1 METILNLRKFVM
13 PEVIF
18 GKGYRKLAGQYAE
31 KFSLKKVLLVTDK
44 GIIENG
50 WVEDVVKS
58 LDELGIEY
66 ILFTEL
72 TPNPKDFEV
81 MLGAESFKNNR
92 CDGIIAIGGGSPM
105 DLAKGVGIIS
115 TNGGMI
121 VDYKGVDMITK
132 AIPPMI
138 FIPTTAGTS
147 ADVSQFGIISDTK
160 KKIKVAIVSKNI
172 IPDVALIDYET
183 TLTMNNYL
191 TACTGI
197 DAFTHAIEAYVSKV
211 SSPLTDIHAIEAIN
225 IIYNY
230 LPLIIKEPDNLQY
243 REKLMFA
250 SMEAGFAFSNA
261 ILGAVHA
268 MAHSL
273 GGLLDLPHGECNG
286 ILLNHVVDFNYSS
299 TPDKFNKI
307 SEVIGIKMHNYNSQ
321 EKKLI
326 LFYKLQEL
334 KESIGIIKSLKE
346 LGVRES
352 DIPLLAHNALNDAC
366 IITNP
371 REAAKEDIEKI
382 FYKAM

>member
-13 PEVIF
+13 PEVVF
-18 GKGYRKLAGQYAE
+18 GKGARKLAGQYAE

-72 TPNPKDFEV
+72 TANPKDFEV
-81 MLGAESFKNNR
+81 MMGAEAFKNNR

-183 TLTMNNYL
+183 TLTMDSYL

-211 SSPLTDIHAIEAIN
+211 SSPITDIHAMEAIN

-307 SEVIGIKMHNYNSQ
+307 SEIIGIKMHNYNSQ
-321 EKKLI
+321 EKKLV
-326 LFYKLQEL
+326 LFDKIQEL
-334 KESIGIIKSLKE
+334 KENIGIIKSLKE
-346 LGVRES
+346 IGVKET

-371 REAAKEDIEKI
+371 REASKEEIERI

>member
-13 PEVIF
+13 PEVVF
-18 GKGYRKLAGQYAE
+18 GKGARKLAGQYAE

-50 WVEDVVKS
+50 WIEDVVKS

-115 TNGGMI
+115 TNGGII

-183 TLTMNNYL
+183 TLTMDNYL

-197 DAFTHAIEAYVSKV
+197 DAFTHAIEAYVSKA

-326 LFYKLQEL
+326 LFDKLQEL

>member
-13 PEVIF
+13 PEVVF
-18 GKGYRKLAGQYAE
+18 GKGARKLAGQYAE

-50 WVEDVVKS
+50 WLEDVVKS

-183 TLTMNNYL
+183 TLTMDNYL

-197 DAFTHAIEAYVSKV
+197 DAFTHAIEAYVSKA
-211 SSPLTDIHAIEAIN
+211 SSPLTDIHAMEAIN

-307 SEVIGIKMHNYNSQ
+307 SEIIGIKMHNYSSQ

-326 LFYKLQEL
+326 LFDKLQEL

>member
-13 PEVIF
+13 PEVVF
-18 GKGYRKLAGQYAE
+18 GKGARKLAGQYAE

-50 WVEDVVKS
+50 WLEDVVKS

-183 TLTMNNYL
+183 TLTMDNYL

-197 DAFTHAIEAYVSKV
+197 DAFTHAIEAYVSKA

-326 LFYKLQEL
+326 LFDKLQEL
-334 KESIGIIKSLKE
+334 KESIGIIKSLKK

>member
-13 PEVIF
+13 PEVVF
-18 GKGYRKLAGQYAE
+18 GKGARKLAGQYAE

-183 TLTMNNYL
+183 TLTMDNYL

-326 LFYKLQEL
+326 LFDKLQEL

>member
-13 PEVIF
+13 PEVVF
-18 GKGYRKLAGQYAE
+18 GKGARKLAGQYAE

-44 GIIENG
+44 GIIKNG

-183 TLTMNNYL
+183 TLTMDNYL

-197 DAFTHAIEAYVSKV
+197 DAFTHAIEAYVSKA

-326 LFYKLQEL
+326 LFDKLQEL

>member
-13 PEVIF
+13 PEVVF
-18 GKGYRKLAGQYAE
+18 GKGARKLAGQYAE

-115 TNGGMI
+115 TNGGII

-183 TLTMNNYL
+183 TLTMDNYL

-197 DAFTHAIEAYVSKV
+197 DAFTHAIEAYVSKA

-326 LFYKLQEL
+326 LFDKLQEL

>member
-13 PEVIF
+13 PEVVF
-18 GKGYRKLAGQYAE
+18 GKGARKLAGQYAE

-183 TLTMNNYL
+183 TLTMDNYL

-197 DAFTHAIEAYVSKV
+197 DAFTHAIEAYVSKA
-211 SSPLTDIHAIEAIN
+211 SSPLTDIHAMEAIN

-326 LFYKLQEL
+326 LFDKLQEL

>member
-13 PEVIF
+13 PEVVF
-18 GKGYRKLAGQYAE
+18 GKGARKLAGQYAE

-183 TLTMNNYL
+183 TLTMDNYL

-197 DAFTHAIEAYVSKV
+197 DAFTHAIEAYVSKA

-307 SEVIGIKMHNYNSQ
+307 SEIIGIKMHNYNSQ

-326 LFYKLQEL
+326 LFDKLQEL

>member
-13 PEVIF
+13 PEVVF
-18 GKGYRKLAGQYAE
+18 GMGARKLVGQYAE
-31 KFSLKKVLLVTDK
+31 KFSLKKVLLVTDE
-44 GIIENG
+44 GIIKNG
-50 WVEDVVKS
+50 WVEDVIQS
-58 LDELGIEY
+58 LDEAGIEY

-81 MLGAESFKNNR
+81 MLGAEYFKNNR
-92 CDGIIAIGGGSPM
+92 CDGIIALGGGSPM

-115 TNGGMI
+115 TNGGNI
-121 VDYKGVDMITK
+121 IDYKGVDMITK

-160 KKIKVAIVSKNI
+160 KMVKVAIVSKNI

-183 TLTMNNYL
+183 TLTMDSYL

-197 DAFTHAIEAYVSKV
+197 DALTHAIEAYVSKA
-211 SSPLTDIHAIEAIN
+211 SSPITDIHAMEAIN
-225 IIYNY
+225 IVYNY
-230 LPLIIKEPDNLQY
+230 LPLVIKDPENLKY
-243 REKLMFA
+243 REKMMFA

-299 TPDKFNKI
+299 IPEKFNKI
-307 SEVIGIKMHNYNSQ
+307 SEIIGIKMHNYNPV
-321 EKKLI
+321 EKRII
-326 LFYKLQEL
+326 LFDKLQEF
-334 KESIGIIKSLKE
+334 KENIGIVKNLKE
-346 LGVRES
+346 LGVREV
-352 DIPLLAHNALNDAC
+352 DIPLLAQNALNDAC

-371 REAAKEDIEKI
+371 READKEEIEKI

>member
-1 METILNLRKFVM
+1 METILNLRKFVI
-13 PEVIF
+13 PEIIF
-18 GKGYRKLAGQYAE
+18 GLGARKLAGQYAD
-31 KFSLKKVLLVTDK
+31 KFSLKRVLLVTDK
-44 GIIENG
+44 GVIEHG
-50 WVEDVVKS
+50 WVNDVIKS
-58 LDELGIEY
+58 LNEFKIEY

-81 MLGAESFKNNR
+81 MLGAESFKSNK
-92 CDGIIAIGGGSPM
+92 CDGIIAVGGGSPM
-105 DLAKGVGIIS
+105 DLAKGVGIIA
-115 TNGGMI
+115 TNGGAI
-121 VDYKGVDMITK
+121 NDYKGIDMITN

-160 KKIKVAIVSKNI
+160 KKVKVAIVSKNI

-183 TLTMNNYL
+183 TTTMDAYL

-197 DAFTHAIEAYVSKV
+197 DALTHAIEAYVSKV
-211 SSPLTDIHAIEAIN
+211 SSPITDIHAIEAIN
-225 IIYNY
+225 IVYNY
-230 LPLIIKEPDNLQY
+230 LPLVIKEPDNLKY
-243 REKLMFA
+243 REKMMFA
-250 SMEAGFAFSNA
+250 SMQAGFAFSNA

-299 TPDKFNKI
+299 IPDKFNKI
-307 SEVIGIKMHNYNSQ
+307 SETIGIKMHNYNHE

-326 LFYKLQEL
+326 LFDKLQEL
-334 KESIGIIKSLKE
+334 KETIGIVNTLKE
-346 LGVRES
+346 LGVREI
-352 DIPLLAHNALNDAC
+352 DIPLLAQNTLSDAC
-366 IITNP
+366 IVTNP
-371 REAAKEDIEKI
+371 KDAVKEDIEKI

>member
-13 PEVIF
+13 PEVVF
-18 GKGYRKLAGQYAE
+18 GKGARKLAGQYAE

-183 TLTMNNYL
+183 TLTMDNYL

-197 DAFTHAIEAYVSKV
+197 DAFTHAIEAYVSKA
-211 SSPLTDIHAIEAIN
+211 SSPLTDIHAMEAIN

-307 SEVIGIKMHNYNSQ
+307 SEIIGIKMHNYSSQ

-326 LFYKLQEL
+326 LFDKLQEL